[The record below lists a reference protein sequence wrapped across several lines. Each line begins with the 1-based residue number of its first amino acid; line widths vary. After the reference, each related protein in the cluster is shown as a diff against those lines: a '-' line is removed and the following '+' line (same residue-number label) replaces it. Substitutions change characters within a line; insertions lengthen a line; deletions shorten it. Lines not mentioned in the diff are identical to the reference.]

1 MLTRKALKLQTYLT
15 DLTNN
20 QKSNKQNNN
29 SPRYKIGFTTSSVC
43 TWHEFTSKH
52 DKKQDA
58 ETKVRELITPAWP
71 VDDRSLNLICYESL
85 ICVLCWNKCSFGL
98 FKRCRQT
105 WTFAGFLLWIV
116 MRYLPIRKPLT
127 VALLFRTAT
136 YANTGLSHTL
146 HLSWP
151 FLSLHPGG

>member
-1 MLTRKALKLQTYLT
+1 
-15 DLTNN
+15 
-20 QKSNKQNNN
+20 
-29 SPRYKIGFTTSSVC
+29 
-43 TWHEFTSKH
+43 
-52 DKKQDA
+52 
-58 ETKVRELITPAWP
+58 
-71 VDDRSLNLICYESL
+71 
-85 ICVLCWNKCSFGL
+85 
-98 FKRCRQT
+98 
-105 WTFAGFLLWIV
+105 